1 MKCEFTDGLKVDYSG
16 SLRITKGSDVNV
28 FMKEGAIPT
37 DIKGRLERASQQAS
51 CEDMRSIAQ
60 TVRDTVGNRACIHQ

>member
-1 MKCEFTDGLKVDYSG
+1 MTCEFTDGLKVDYSG

-28 FMKEGAIPT
+28 FMKEGTIPAR
-37 DIKGRLERASQQAS
+37 IRGKLESASRHAS

-60 TVRDTVGNRACIHQ
+60 TVREAVGDRACIHQ